1 MTIRFL
7 TPTLHGIVDYLAA
20 AGLLTMPFILGLGN
34 SAPLAKW
41 LAVGSGVA
49 VVIYS
54 LLTDYRYGA
63 FRIVPFRKHLAVDT
77 LAAVVFALAP
87 SVFGFHGLD
96 AWYYWANSAA
106 VFLVVGL
113 SPTGKWDGVPTIAH
127 A

>member
-1 MTIRFL
+1 MNIRFL
-7 TPTLHGIVDYLAA
+7 SPSLHGIVDYLAA
-20 AGLLTMPFILGLGN
+20 AGLLTMPFILGLGS

-41 LAVGSGVA
+41 LAVGTGIA
-49 VVIYS
+49 VVVSS
-54 LLTDYRYGA
+54 LMTDYPYGA
-63 FRIVPFRKHLAVDT
+63 FRILSFRKHLAIDT

-113 SPTGKWDGVPTIAH
+113 SPTGNGDTVPTMAQV
-127 A
+127 